1 MSAVSEP
8 SKTQAWT
15 DLALAVALVVLA
27 AVFVAGVVDLV
38 SRDLR
43 FPALILTQGILILGG
58 LRLLL
63 ALRGQRWTDVGL
75 KAFRTRD
82 IALAL
87 VAMAACF
94 AANILLTGA
103 VFALLPGEVDEHLQ
117 LLERIALRLGEE
129 IPFAG
134 VAALMFF
141 VGVYEEMA
149 ARGFLLSR
157 ARSALGGTWAPVLL
171 SSLLFGLG
179 HLYQGWIGVA
189 QTAAIGVILAGLTV
203 RWGTL
208 WPAILA
214 HASLNTVSLFIA
226 QRLAEHV

>member
-15 DLALAVALVVLA
+15 DLVLAVALVVLA
-27 AVFVAGVVDLV
+27 AVFVAGVVSLV

-75 KAFRTRD
+75 KAFRVRD
-82 IALAL
+82 IGLAL

-103 VFALLPGEVDEHLQ
+103 VSALLPGEVNEHLQ
-117 LLERIALRLGEE
+117 LLEKIASRLG
-129 IPFAG
+129 AG
-134 VAALMFF
+134 VRVAALMFF

-149 ARGFLLSR
+149 ARGFLLAR
-157 ARSALGGTWAPVLL
+157 ARSALGGTWVPVLL
-171 SSLLFGLG
+171 SSALFGLG

-189 QTAAIGVILAGLTV
+189 QTFAIGVILAFLTV

-214 HASLNTVSLFIA
+214 HASVNTVSLFIA